1 MKLNK
6 GIKRRTVVY
15 FSITVLLMV
24 FMAISMTVDLPQ
36 GLNRKHWRN
45 GPGNVGIGDIT
56 TLWDSYSISPEAEEN
71 AFVLSRDENGEP
83 TVKGM
88 PLKLYAYGVGED
100 FELPEHTGFKV
111 SNAMRIVSYV
121 LSILLIGCFIFILI
135 YFIKGFRNGLY
146 FNKMQISLLRWSALF
161 GFLLAITN
169 ELCIKC
175 NMLAIGQLYGKT
187 SDIKLATVFQIEF
200 QEIIIPFLLLIFAE
214 IINIALHLNEED
226 AMTI

>member
-1 MKLNK
+1 MELNK

-24 FMAISMTVDLPQ
+24 FMAITMTVDLPQ
-36 GLNRKHWRN
+36 GLNHRHWRN

-56 TLWDSYSISPEAEEN
+56 TLWDSYSISPDAEEN
-71 AFVLSRDENGEP
+71 AIVLARDEDGEP

-88 PLKLYAYGVGED
+88 PLRLYAYGTGED
-100 FELPEHTGFKV
+100 FEIPDHVGFKV
-111 SNAMRIVSYV
+111 SNAMRIASYG
-121 LSILLIGCFIFILI
+121 LSILLIACFVCILI
-135 YFIKGFRNGLY
+135 FFIKGFRNGLY
-146 FNKMQISLLRWSALF
+146 FSQIQISVLRWSALF
-161 GFLLAITN
+161 SFLLAITN
-169 ELCIKC
+169 ELCVKC

-187 SDIKLATVFQIEF
+187 SDIRLATVFQMEF